1 VETFYFRKVVMSKLS
16 NLNEPIKDEKLEL
29 IKELKSKIK
38 EISKRNR
45 DLELKVKRV
54 KKSLGM

>member
-1 VETFYFRKVVMSKLS
+1 MSKLS
-16 NLNEPIKDEKLEL
+16 DLNETVEDGKLEL

-45 DLELKVKRV
+45 DLELKVKRA

>member
-1 VETFYFRKVVMSKLS
+1 MSKLS
-16 NLNEPIKDEKLEL
+16 KLNETVKDEQLEL

-45 DLELKVKRV
+45 DLELKVNRA

>member
-1 VETFYFRKVVMSKLS
+1 MSKLS
-16 NLNEPIKDEKLEL
+16 KLNETVKDEQLEL

-45 DLELKVKRV
+45 DLELKVNRV